1 MDFPSPFRN
10 HACGWVCVCVYV
22 GVLEHV
28 FLSPCLSV
36 GLNAVDLCVSQV
48 SVIRIMFGWHQ
59 GEPLISHL
67 V

>member
-1 MDFPSPFRN
+1 MDFPGPFRS
-10 HACGWVCVCVYV
+10 HACVCVCVYV

-28 FLSPCLSV
+28 FLSPCLYV

-48 SVIRIMFGWHQ
+48 SIIKIMAGWHQ